1 LHSHQTNDTM
11 KYSELEKKMKKAG
24 CYLYRN
30 GKSHPIW
37 KSPITG
43 KFFEMSYHGS
53 EEVKNGTL
61 KSIIRESGIII

>member
-1 LHSHQTNDTM
+1 M
-11 KYSELEKKMKKAG
+11 KYSELEKKLKKAG
-24 CYLYRN
+24 CSLHRN

-43 KFFEMSYHGS
+43 KLFEMSYHGS

-61 KSIIRESGIII
+61 RSIIRESGVKI